1 MTPSTNMPE
10 AAKKPRFGFHPKR
23 FLKGLQQKL
32 YTSDSLYLLFCFLV
46 PVVIMYLIYLI
57 FWACLYIG
65 VKDYGGGTPLV
76 LDLNA
81 QYVYFFEALR
91 KFVYGDASLLYS
103 FGRSLGGEFM
113 GIYAYYLASPLSYI
127 VALFPL
133 ERMQEA
139 ILTIIL
145 LKTGLCGLTFG
156 FYLHKRSKNPN
167 RLSVFIFSILYALT
181 AYAVVHQNNTMWIDA
196 LVWLPL
202 FAYSL
207 EKLIT
212 ERKFKLYVISLS
224 AILISNYYIGYMMCI
239 FAVLYFLYY
248 YFSKSPQEINPR
260 GERFHFLRTGSR
272 FAVFSILS
280 AAISAFM
287 LIPAYYSLGFG
298 KTEFSNPSWELKA
311 NFDVF
316 DFLVKLLP
324 GSYDTVDYPGLPFVY
339 CGLLTLL
346 LVPIYFTSKSISL
359 REKLASGGLV
369 AFFLISF
376 ILNPLDLIWHGFSQP
391 NWLNARYSFMFCFFL
406 LVLAYKGFGNLKRT
420 SDKFILGVCGFLV
433 LLAAIA
439 EKYELKSF
447 VNVDQTFKFGNMSFS
462 GKSLWTFG
470 CVWFAIAF
478 VIALSVLLCS
488 SIRVK
493 SKKTRNCITS
503 IIAGIVCA
511 ELLLNGVV
519 CFLWF
524 DEDVLFSNYASY
536 KDYLAEVRPVVSQVE
551 EQDGG
556 FYRMEKPFH
565 RTCNDNM
572 ALGLKGISSS
582 TSTLNEA
589 AITFIDRL
597 GYKSDGHMT
606 EYGGG
611 TPFSDSLIGVKYVI
625 DKESSKN
632 YYSSLYNELT
642 DIESDKYNVYKN
654 PYAMSIAFGVD
665 KLVKDFEMVDEDGE
679 EAHDSFFSR
688 YNYMLGAML
697 GSEKRADLFKA
708 VSYKELIPMNCV
720 EEQIMNLSHQK
731 VSTKED
737 SKGTLAITHTAPYTG
752 HYYFYA
758 PVNEAYPPTLELE
771 FNDHNAGNYLGD
783 GANYVIY
790 AGYYTEGQDI
800 NVFITI
806 PEDSAVT
813 FTSYFRYL
821 WYFDEAVYQT
831 AMTELASK
839 PQFDIDPKSTDD
851 ELVGTIKTSAADQMI
866 LTTIPYDEGWKVFVD
881 GEEIEIYQAFDAL
894 MAFDITA
901 AGEHSLTFKYD
912 PDCYHVASAI
922 SLIGIIGFLVLC
934 AAEFILRRTLFK
946 NRIPEYPKDF
956 WVLEDTEPEAE
967 PAQPQPVLEIAEE
980 EAADECTEEPLADS
994 DSGSDDFSD
1003 TNDNS

>member
-1 MTPSTNMPE
+1 MIPSTDIRVTTD
-10 AAKKPRFGFHPKR
+10 KKPFGFHPKR

-32 YTSDSLYLLFCFLV
+32 YTSNSLYLLFCFLA
-46 PVVIMYLIYLI
+46 PIVIMYLVYLI
-57 FWACLYIG
+57 FWACMYIG
-65 VKDYGGGTPLV
+65 VENYGGGTPLV

-91 KFVYGDASLLYS
+91 KCVYGDASLLYS

-139 ILTIIL
+139 ILTLIL

-156 FYLHKRSKNPN
+156 FYLHKRSKAPN
-167 RLSVFIFSILYALT
+167 RLAVFIFSTLYALT

-196 LVWLPL
+196 LIWLPL
-202 FAYSL
+202 FIYAL

-224 AILISNYYIGYMMCI
+224 AILISNYYIGYMVCI

-272 FAVFSILS
+272 FAVFSLLS

-298 KTEFSNPSWELKA
+298 KTEFSSPSWDFMA

-339 CGLLTLL
+339 CGLLTLI
-346 LVPIYFTSKSISL
+346 LVPVYFTSKSISL
-359 REKLASGGLV
+359 REKLVSGGLV
-369 AFFLISF
+369 AVFLISF
-376 ILNPLDLIWHGFSQP
+376 ILNPIDLIWHGFSQP

-406 LVLAYKGFGNLKRT
+406 LVLAYKGFGNLKGT
-420 SDKFILGVCGFLV
+420 TDKFILGICGFLV

-447 VNVDQTFKFGNMSFS
+447 VNVDQKFKFGNISFN

-470 CVWFAIAF
+470 CIWLSIAF

-488 SIRVK
+488 NIRVK
-493 SKKTRNCITS
+493 SKKTRNSITS

-536 KDYLAEVRPVVSQVE
+536 QDQLNELRPVIEQVE
-551 EQDGG
+551 EQDDG

-565 RTCNDNM
+565 RTSNENM

-582 TSTLNEA
+582 TSTLNES
-589 AITFIDRL
+589 AITFIHRL
-597 GYKSDGHMT
+597 GYRADGHMT
-606 EYGGG
+606 KYEGG
-611 TPFSDSLIGVKYVI
+611 TPFTDSLIGIKYVI
-625 DKESSKN
+625 DKDNSKN
-632 YYSSLYNELT
+632 YYSALYNELT
-642 DIESDKYNVYKN
+642 DIESDKYNVYEN
-654 PYAMSIAFGVD
+654 PYAMSVAFGVD
-665 KLVKDFEMVDEDGE
+665 SLVQEFEMTDEDGD
-679 EAHDSFFSR
+679 EAYDTFFSR
-688 YNYMLGAML
+688 YNYMLGSML
-697 GSEKRADLFKA
+697 GSEKSADIFKC
-708 VSYKELIPMNCV
+708 VPYKELTPINCIQT
-720 EEQIMNLSHQK
+720 EIMNLNRQLLNP
-731 VSTKED
+731 KEG
-737 SKGTLAITHTAPYTG
+737 SQGTLSITHTAPYTG

-771 FNDHNAGNYLGD
+771 INDRYVGKYLGD
-783 GANYVIY
+783 GTRSVIY
-790 AGYYTEGQDI
+790 AGYFEEGQDI
-800 NVFITI
+800 DIFITI
-806 PEDSAVT
+806 PEDSKVT
-813 FTSYFRYL
+813 FTSSFRYL
-821 WYFDEAVYQT
+821 WYLDEAVYQS
-831 AMTELASK
+831 AMTELTGK
-839 PQFDIDPKSTDD
+839 PQFNVSNQSSDQ
-851 ELVGTIKTSAADQMI
+851 ELIGSINTSEGDQMI

-881 GEEIEIYQAFDAL
+881 GKQVEIYQAFDAL
-894 MAFDITA
+894 MAFDIKSV
-901 AGEHSLTFKYD
+901 GEHTLTFKYD
-912 PDCYHVASAI
+912 PDCYHLGFAL
-922 SLIGIIGFLVLC
+922 SLIGIVGFLILC
-934 AAEFILRRTLFK
+934 AAEFILRKTLFK
-946 NRIPEYPKDF
+946 NRTPQYPDDF
-956 WVLEDTEPEAE
+956 WVLKDTESVPIKI
-967 PAQPQPVLEIAEE
+967 LETANNQ
-980 EAADECTEEPLADS
+980 ASDKCVHEPLARNDT
-994 DSGSDDFSD
+994 DNFTD
-1003 TNDNS
+1003 TNDKS